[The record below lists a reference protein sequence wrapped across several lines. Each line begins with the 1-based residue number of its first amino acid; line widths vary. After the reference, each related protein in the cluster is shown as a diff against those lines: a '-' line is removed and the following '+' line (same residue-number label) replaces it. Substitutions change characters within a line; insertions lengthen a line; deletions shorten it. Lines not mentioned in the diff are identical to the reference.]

1 MAGIIR
7 QMLSGQTKLLTLFLC
22 GCLGMAALTNLATWV
37 LYPEHTVAGRI
48 FFATLAFLVVFIPY
62 FIDFIVQCAKLY
74 RRNKSNSAEVKKQNP

>member
-22 GCLGMAALTNLATWV
+22 GCLGMAGLTYLMIWV

-48 FFATLAFLVVFIPY
+48 FFATLVFLVVFIGG
-62 FIDFIVQCAKLY
+62 IVQCATLY
-74 RRNKSNSAEVKKQNP
+74 RRNKSNSAEAKRQNP